1 MRQTPEYILK
11 SFQNSGKR
19 HLIITGERGSGKS
32 SRLEIIRRF
41 LKADMPGI
49 MSYAIPHECVMLRDF
64 SSGRECKIGEYDG
77 ADGLTAN
84 AMRPVKAVFLS
95 FAVPVVESLI
105 SSSSQWAFVDEIGY
119 LETEVEEYK
128 KSLRKLFDL
137 KRVVAVVR
145 KQDTC
150 FINEILCRDDVFVV
164 DLENRKSKV
173 GCVIMASGMG
183 KRFGGN
189 KLLATFNGRAMIEN
203 ILDITDSAL
212 FEKRVVVTRSKKIA
226 DLCGKHGV
234 DCVLHTLS
242 GRNDTVRLGMEK
254 MMEMDACVF
263 CPSDQPVLSGDS
275 IKRQVLAFSGES
287 NEIIRLKAGKIIGS
301 PVLFGKT
308 YFYELC
314 KLPEGKGGGVVI
326 KNYPDKVKCVEVDNE
341 WELFDV
347 DTREQ
352 LEMLES
358 VSGIKR

>member
-11 SFQNSGKR
+11 SFQSSGKR

-32 SRLEIIRRF
+32 NRLEIIRRF

-49 MSYAIPHECVMLRDF
+49 ISYAIPHECVMLRDF

-77 ADGLTAN
+77 ANGLTAN
-84 AMRPVKAVFLS
+84 AMKPVREGFLS
-95 FAVPVVESLI
+95 FAVPVAESLI
-105 SSSSQWAFVDEIGY
+105 NSSSQWVFVDEIGY
-119 LETEVEEYK
+119 LETGVEEYK
-128 KSLRKLFDL
+128 ESLRKLFDL

-164 DLENRKSKV
+164 DLETQKPKV

-183 KRFGGN
+183 KRFGAN

-203 ILDITDSAL
+203 ILDITAGNL
-212 FEKRVVVTRSKKIA
+212 FEKRVVVTRSKEVA
-226 DLCGKHGV
+226 ELCEKHGV
-234 DCVLHTLS
+234 DCVLHTLP

-254 MMEMDACVF
+254 MLEMDGCIF

-275 IKRQVLAFSGES
+275 LKRQVLAFSGAPD
-287 NEIIRLKAGKIIGS
+287 EIIRLKTGEITGT
-301 PVLFGKT
+301 PVLFGKA
-308 YFYELC
+308 YFNELC

-347 DTREQ
+347 DTRAD
-352 LEMLES
+352 LAVLNRS
-358 VSGIKR
+358 LRK